1 MFPCISGVGLS
12 FNYPDLLVGVAVF
25 TAVLL
30 TLAIGLMWLVM
41 RTYIKKV
48 NSRGQNV
55 ASPKSL
61 PIAPVFDLKNVCKT
75 LPLTPTSL
83 SYMPGFQMAL
93 KARRFFRAGNCRCGR
108 CNQRDSEDR

>member
-1 MFPCISGVGLS
+1 MLS
-12 FNYPDLLVGVAVF
+12 FNYPDLQVGVAVF

-30 TLAIGLMWLVM
+30 MLAIGLMWLVV

-55 ASPKSL
+55 ASLKCL
-61 PIAPVFDLKNVCKT
+61 PIAPVFDLKNVYKT

-83 SYMPGFQMAL
+83 SYMPEFQMEP
-93 KARRFFRAGNCRCGR
+93 KARRFFTAGNCRCGWY
-108 CNQRDSEDR
+108 NQRGSEDR